1 MDIEKKQLGWYLIF
15 GGLVIVA
22 IKFVTEILAY
32 LSQHPILFIALIAI
46 GAGIYM
52 LMYDSK

>member
-1 MDIEKKQLGWYLIF
+1 MDIGKKQLGWYLIF
-15 GGLVIVA
+15 GGLVIFA

-32 LSQHPILFIALIAI
+32 LSQQPILFIALIAI
-46 GAGIYM
+46 GVGIYF

>member
-15 GGLVIVA
+15 GGLA
-22 IKFVTEILAY
+22 IIAITFVTKILAF
-32 LSQHPILFIALIAI
+32 LSQHPILFLAFIAI
-46 GAGIYM
+46 GAGFYI

>member
-15 GGLVIVA
+15 GGLVIIA

-46 GAGIYM
+46 GVGIYF

>member
-1 MDIEKKQLGWYLIF
+1 MDIGKKQLGWYLIF
-15 GGLVIVA
+15 GGLAIIA

-32 LSQHPILFIALIAI
+32 LSQHPIIFIALIAI
-46 GAGIYM
+46 GVGIYF